1 MKNNIPQGY
10 KATSLG
16 IIPQEWEIKKLEE
29 VGKLFSGLTYSPS
42 DVQADG
48 ILVLRSSNIQK
59 GQLVFEDNVF
69 VNTPSYTPVKENDI
83 LICVRNGSRNLIGKT
98 AMITKEV
105 EGCAFGAFMSIFR
118 SPINKYIFYLFG
130 TELYRKYIYRN
141 LGATINS
148 INGNDLKRFRFPF
161 PQIVEQQKIV
171 NILSTWDKAIEEQSQ
186 LIEKL
191 ELRKKGLMQQLLT
204 GKRRLPE
211 FVNSHQECENRNKID
226 IRHKSLIPQGYKS
239 TTIGIIPKEWKIM
252 SISKAFRIQS
262 GYAFKS
268 NLFTKNGGIPIIRIS
283 NLPMN
288 DKYIDLSN
296 CVYYPASINVKE
308 QFIVHKNDFLIAMSG
323 ATTGKAAIYNYD
335 YNALL
340 NQRVGAFKQI
350 SDKIFSPYLQAIM
363 QSELFISQL
372 KNLLITGAQPNIS
385 PSDIENLFFP
395 FPPLA
400 EQKKI
405 AYILT
410 SADHE
415 IELAK
420 QKLELFRQQKHGLM
434 QQLLTGKKRVKF

>member
-171 NILSTWDKAIEEQSQ
+171 NILSTWDKSIEKQSQ

-204 GKRRLPE
+204 AKKRLPGYSDSWKRIKYYNILTE
-211 FVNSHQECENRNKID
+211 THRSLKWDENELYDLISVR
-226 IRHKSLIPQGYKS
+226 RRSGGVFHRESLYGYEIK
-239 TTIGIIPKEWKIM
+239 
-252 SISKAFRIQS
+252 
-262 GYAFKS
+262 
-268 NLFTKNGGIPIIRIS
+268 TKNLR
-283 NLPMN
+283 
-288 DKYIDLSN
+288 
-296 CVYYPASINVKE
+296 PALE
-308 QFIVHKNDFLIAMSG
+308 GDFLISKMQIVHGASG
-323 ATTGKAAIYNYD
+323 VVPKQLSGMKISGSYIALVAKDPQELNINYFNLWSQMPLF
-335 YNALL
+335 YR
-340 NQRVGAFKQI
+340 QT
-350 SDKIFSPYLQAIM
+350 
-363 QSELFISQL
+363 FISSNGVHIEKMTFDLEIFMSLSMDLPPIEEQN
-372 KNLLITGAQPNIS
+372 KIVTIIS
-385 PSDIENLFFP
+385 
-395 FPPLA
+395 
-400 EQKKI
+400 
-405 AYILT
+405 
-410 SADHE
+410 SACKD

-434 QQLLTGKKRVKF
+434 QQLLTGKKRVNINN